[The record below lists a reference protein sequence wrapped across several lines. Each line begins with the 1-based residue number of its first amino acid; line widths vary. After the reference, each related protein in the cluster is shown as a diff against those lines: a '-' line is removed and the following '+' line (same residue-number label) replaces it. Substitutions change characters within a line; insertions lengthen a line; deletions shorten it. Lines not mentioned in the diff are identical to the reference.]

1 MEKPR
6 DEQGRVLHGVHARW
20 VHRRRAQLTGLALR
34 DTAQRGRV
42 IVGRLHPGGRT
53 DVHGPDDIRVDAP
66 TPPGPPRWSR
76 AVAGVL
82 RRPPAWVFT
91 HRTDLPTVVGADI
104 RFVQGDVRSVYD
116 DMRATREGDVWIIG
130 GGDLV
135 GQFDDAGLLDRVILG
150 VCPVTLGAGAPLLP
164 RRITSKRMRVADVR
178 QEGQQVRIVL
188 DVDRKT

>member
-1 MEKPR
+1 
-6 DEQGRVLHGVHARW
+6 
-20 VHRRRAQLTGLALR
+20 
-34 DTAQRGRV
+34 
-42 IVGRLHPGGRT
+42 
-53 DVHGPDDIRVDAP
+53 
-66 TPPGPPRWSR
+66 
-76 AVAGVL
+76 
-82 RRPPAWVFT
+82 
-91 HRTDLPTVVGADI
+91 
-104 RFVQGDVRSVYD
+104 
-116 DMRATREGDVWIIG
+116 MRATREGDVWIIG